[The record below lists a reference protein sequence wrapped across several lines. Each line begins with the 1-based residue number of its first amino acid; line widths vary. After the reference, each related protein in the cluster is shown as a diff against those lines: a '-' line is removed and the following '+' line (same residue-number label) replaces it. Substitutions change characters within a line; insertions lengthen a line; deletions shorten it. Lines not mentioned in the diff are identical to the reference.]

1 MKPAPFAY
9 VAVRTADEAVDQ
21 LAQHGDDARVLAG
34 GQSLVRLM
42 NTRLAAPAVLID
54 INPAEELD
62 RITTRGDGSIAIGA
76 LTRQR
81 ASELSETV
89 RTSTPLFAEA
99 GALVAHPV
107 VRSRGTVVG
116 SVCFAD
122 PSAELPTALVALDG
136 EVVARSV
143 RGERVMSAD
152 DFFLDAYETS
162 LEPDELAVEIRIPV
176 TPASRAG
183 SAFLELSRRHGE
195 LPVCGVAATVTL
207 DESGQV
213 SDVRLALGSVA
224 GRPVRARAAEA
235 ALTGARP
242 TADGIREAAQLAAA
256 DLTPFSNCH
265 GSAAF
270 RKHLAAVLT
279 QRALTRAIARAD
291 GGPTGA

>member
-9 VAVRTADEAVDQ
+9 VAARTTDEVVDQ
-21 LAQHGDDARVLAG
+21 LARHGDDARILAG

-42 NTRLAAPAVLID
+42 NTRLVAPAVLID

-62 RITTRGDGSIAIGA
+62 RITTRDGSIVIGA

-89 RTSTPLFAEA
+89 RSSTPLFAEA
-99 GALVAHPV
+99 GSLVAHPA

-122 PSAELPTALVALDG
+122 PGAELPTALLALDG

-143 RGERVMSAD
+143 RGERVIRAD

-162 LEPDELAVEIRIPV
+162 LEPDELAVEVRIPEA
-176 TPASRAG
+176 PASRAG

-207 DESGQV
+207 DASGQL

-224 GRPVRARAAEA
+224 GRPVRAREAEA

-242 TADGIREAAQLAAA
+242 TADGIREAASLAAA

-270 RKHLAAVLT
+270 RKHLATVLT

-291 GGPTGA
+291 GGQTDA

>member
-9 VAVRTADEAVDQ
+9 VAARTTDEVVDQ
-21 LAQHGDDARVLAG
+21 LARHGDDARILAG

-62 RITTRGDGSIAIGA
+62 RIATRDGSIVIGA

-89 RTSTPLFAEA
+89 RSSTPLFAEA
-99 GALVAHPV
+99 GSLVAHPA

-122 PSAELPTALVALDG
+122 PSAELPTALLALDG

-143 RGERVMSAD
+143 RGERVIPAD

-162 LEPDELAVEIRIPV
+162 LEPDELAVEVRIPAA
-176 TPASRAG
+176 PASRAG

-207 DESGQV
+207 DASGQL
-213 SDVRLALGSVA
+213 SDVHIALGSVA
-224 GRPVRARAAEA
+224 GRPVRAREAEA

-242 TADGIREAAQLAAA
+242 TADGIREAALLAAA

-270 RKHLAAVLT
+270 RKNLATVLT

-291 GGPTGA
+291 GGQTSA